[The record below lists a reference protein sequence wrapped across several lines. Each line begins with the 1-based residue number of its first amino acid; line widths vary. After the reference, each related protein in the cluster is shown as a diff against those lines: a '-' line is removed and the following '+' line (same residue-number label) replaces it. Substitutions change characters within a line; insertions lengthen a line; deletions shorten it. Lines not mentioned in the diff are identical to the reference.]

1 MTTFAD
7 LTTFRVGGPAA
18 RLIHA
23 TSESDILAATV
34 ERDLLVIGSGS
45 NLLVSDDG
53 YAGTVLKID
62 TRGRKIESDA
72 CSGATVTLAA
82 GEEWDSFVEYAVAHD
97 LAGVAPK
104 IKKRILTVAVILPIT
119 CGLP

>member
-1 MTTFAD
+1 MTNFAD

-18 RLIHA
+18 RLINA

-53 YAGTVLKID
+53 YSGTVLKIA
-62 TRGRKIESDA
+62 TLGRNIESDQ
-72 CSGATVTLAA
+72 CSGATISLAA
-82 GEEWDSFVEYAVAHD
+82 GEEWG
-97 LAGVAPK
+97 LLR
-104 IKKRILTVAVILPIT
+104 RIRRGARL
-119 CGLP
+119 GRS